1 MNQGEETNA
10 AEQQREIAG
19 TEITRELL
27 LALLPTSMGLMLAR
41 TGMIV
46 GAYGS
51 YMGTDAGIYTD
62 GASFISLVPLL
73 LFMVA
78 LGLTDKIIP
87 KRAIFHSTNLC
98 IALEAIGIAAVALIE
113 AHAPGFTVAR
123 MAASTLVTASAWICM
138 FYWLRRCRGASC
150 TTVVII
156 VLGAMIVSETILYV
170 FSFIP
175 RMVHCLIFAM
185 AVLAQY
191 AAIAAARHKP
201 LPAEIDIKSTSHGYF
216 HFAQKNADSVRFL
229 GIIAIGSFLMSIA
242 IGFLKGFP
250 NGDPIP
256 FTHVTRLLYVL
267 LIDGVFIG
275 LLWGTIKGKKNTM
288 TIGTWVVMQG
298 LGSIALLLF
307 ALFPERLDIGAVFGN
322 AMNVTMTGFI
332 LYLIIAFS
340 SYGHRDAYYYAIA
353 GWGVFIFPRSL
364 VRVTSIALYAQ
375 FPSTSL
381 PTALCGGLLLI
392 SAQFIFLQF
401 LMLER
406 DETAATKAA
415 AISVQRLLGIKDEAA
430 PGTEMRKAIV
440 RESAQE
446 MQKQFL
452 LSDRETEVLTLY
464 AMGLTQAKIAEEL
477 CIAPGTAHTHVKRI
491 YSKTDLHSRQAL
503 LDYIERYTD

>member
-1 MNQGEETNA
+1 
-10 AEQQREIAG
+10 
-19 TEITRELL
+19 
-27 LALLPTSMGLMLAR
+27 
-41 TGMIV
+41 
-46 GAYGS
+46 
-51 YMGTDAGIYTD
+51 
-62 GASFISLVPLL
+62 
-73 LFMVA
+73 
-78 LGLTDKIIP
+78 
-87 KRAIFHSTNLC
+87 
-98 IALEAIGIAAVALIE
+98 
-113 AHAPGFTVAR
+113 
-123 MAASTLVTASAWICM
+123 
-138 FYWLRRCRGASC
+138 
-150 TTVVII
+150 
-156 VLGAMIVSETILYV
+156 
-170 FSFIP
+170 
-175 RMVHCLIFAM
+175 
-185 AVLAQY
+185 
-191 AAIAAARHKP
+191 
-201 LPAEIDIKSTSHGYF
+201 
-216 HFAQKNADSVRFL
+216 
-229 GIIAIGSFLMSIA
+229 MSIA

-250 NGDPIP
+250 DGAAIP
-256 FTHVTRLLYVL
+256 FTHVTRLLYAL

-288 TIGTWVVMQG
+288 TIGAWVIMQG

-307 ALFPERLDIGAVFGN
+307 AIFPDRLDIGAVFGN

-340 SYGHRDAYYYAIA
+340 SYGHRDTYYYAIA
-353 GWGVFIFPRSL
+353 GWAVFILPRSI
-364 VRVTSIALYAQ
+364 VRVSSIGLYMQ

-406 DETAATKAA
+406 DETAATKATA
-415 AISVQRLLGIKDEAA
+415 VSVQRLLGIKDEAA

-440 RESAQE
+440 RASAQE

-503 LDYIERYTD
+503 LDYIEQYTN

>member
-1 MNQGEETNA
+1 
-10 AEQQREIAG
+10 
-19 TEITRELL
+19 
-27 LALLPTSMGLMLAR
+27 
-41 TGMIV
+41 
-46 GAYGS
+46 
-51 YMGTDAGIYTD
+51 
-62 GASFISLVPLL
+62 
-73 LFMVA
+73 MVA

-87 KRAIFHSTNLC
+87 KRVIFHSTNLC

-113 AHAPGFTVAR
+113 AYAPGFTVAR

-150 TTVVII
+150 TTAIII
-156 VLGAMIVSETILYV
+156 VLGAMIASETILYV

-191 AAIAAARHKP
+191 AAIAAARRKP
-201 LPAEIDIKSTSHGYF
+201 LPAEIDIKSTSRGYF

-250 NGDPIP
+250 DGDPIP
-256 FTHVTRLLYVL
+256 FTHVTRLLYAL

-298 LGSIALLLF
+298 LGSIAPLLF
-307 ALFPERLDIGAVFGN
+307 ALFPIHSILSRIRQRHERHHDWLHSLSDHRVFQRTPRRVLLRN
-322 AMNVTMTGFI
+322 RRWVF
-332 LYLIIAFS
+332 
-340 SYGHRDAYYYAIA
+340 
-353 GWGVFIFPRSL
+353 FIFPRSL

-406 DETAATKAA
+406 DETAATKATA
-415 AISVQRLLGIKDEAA
+415 VSVQRLLGIKDEAA

-446 MQKQFL
+446 MQKQFM

-477 CIAPGTAHTHVKRI
+477 CIAPGTAHTREA
-491 YSKTDLHSRQAL
+491 YLFENRPAFPPGASGLHRAIHRLASAEENLRAKAGL
-503 LDYIERYTD
+503 LPHQVMNRA

>member
-1 MNQGEETNA
+1 
-10 AEQQREIAG
+10 
-19 TEITRELL
+19 
-27 LALLPTSMGLMLAR
+27 
-41 TGMIV
+41 
-46 GAYGS
+46 
-51 YMGTDAGIYTD
+51 
-62 GASFISLVPLL
+62 
-73 LFMVA
+73 
-78 LGLTDKIIP
+78 
-87 KRAIFHSTNLC
+87 
-98 IALEAIGIAAVALIE
+98 
-113 AHAPGFTVAR
+113 
-123 MAASTLVTASAWICM
+123 M

-150 TTVVII
+150 TTAIII
-156 VLGAMIVSETILYV
+156 VLGAMIASETILYV

-191 AAIAAARHKP
+191 AAIAAARRKP
-201 LPAEIDIKSTSHGYF
+201 LPAEIDIKSTSRGYF

-229 GIIAIGSFLMSIA
+229 GIIAAGSFLMSIA

-256 FTHVTRLLYVL
+256 FTHVTRLLYAL

-275 LLWGTIKGKKNTM
+275 LLWGTIKGKKSTM

-307 ALFPERLDIGAVFGN
+307 AIFPDRLDIGAVFGN

-340 SYGHRDAYYYAIA
+340 SYGHRDAYY
-353 GWGVFIFPRSL
+353 
-364 VRVTSIALYAQ
+364 YAQ

-406 DETAATKAA
+406 DETAATKAT

-440 RESAQE
+440 RASAQE

-452 LSDRETEVLTLY
+452 LSDRETEVLASKNRRRALHRTRHGTHAREAYLFENRP
-464 AMGLTQAKIAEEL
+464 AFPPGASGLHRAIHRLASAEEKPARECL
-477 CIAPGTAHTHVKRI
+477 TMIHIGREIAQKARTRRSKR
-491 YSKTDLHSRQAL
+491 A
-503 LDYIERYTD
+503 

>member
-1 MNQGEETNA
+1 MNQGEEANA
-10 AEQQREIAG
+10 AKQQREITG
-19 TEITRELL
+19 TEITKELL

-73 LFMVA
+73 LLMVA

-150 TTVVII
+150 TTAIII
-156 VLGAMIVSETILYV
+156 VLGAMIASETILYV

-191 AAIAAARHKP
+191 AAIAVARRNP
-201 LPAEIDIKSTSHGYF
+201 LPAEIDTRGYF

-229 GIIAIGSFLMSIA
+229 GIIAIESFLMSIA

-250 NGDPIP
+250 NGDAIP
-256 FTHVTRLLYVL
+256 FTHVTRLLYAL

-275 LLWGTIKGKKNTM
+275 LLWGTIKGKKSTM

-332 LYLIIAFS
+332 SLSDHRVFQLWTPRRVLLCNRRLGCFHFSAFARARDEHRTLRPVPLNLAADGAVRRIA
-340 SYGHRDAYYYAIA
+340 AYFRPAH
-353 GWGVFIFPRSL
+353 
-364 VRVTSIALYAQ
+364 
-375 FPSTSL
+375 FPSIPYARTRRNRRNQSD
-381 PTALCGGLLLI
+381 CGK
-392 SAQFIFLQF
+392 
-401 LMLER
+401 R
-406 DETAATKAA
+406 AATA
-415 AISVQRLLGIKDEAA
+415 R
-430 PGTEMRKAIV
+430 
-440 RESAQE
+440 
-446 MQKQFL
+446 
-452 LSDRETEVLTLY
+452 
-464 AMGLTQAKIAEEL
+464 
-477 CIAPGTAHTHVKRI
+477 H
-491 YSKTDLHSRQAL
+491 
-503 LDYIERYTD
+503 

>member
-1 MNQGEETNA
+1 
-10 AEQQREIAG
+10 
-19 TEITRELL
+19 
-27 LALLPTSMGLMLAR
+27 
-41 TGMIV
+41 
-46 GAYGS
+46 
-51 YMGTDAGIYTD
+51 
-62 GASFISLVPLL
+62 
-73 LFMVA
+73 
-78 LGLTDKIIP
+78 
-87 KRAIFHSTNLC
+87 
-98 IALEAIGIAAVALIE
+98 
-113 AHAPGFTVAR
+113 
-123 MAASTLVTASAWICM
+123 
-138 FYWLRRCRGASC
+138 
-150 TTVVII
+150 
-156 VLGAMIVSETILYV
+156 
-170 FSFIP
+170 
-175 RMVHCLIFAM
+175 
-185 AVLAQY
+185 
-191 AAIAAARHKP
+191 
-201 LPAEIDIKSTSHGYF
+201 
-216 HFAQKNADSVRFL
+216 
-229 GIIAIGSFLMSIA
+229 MSIA

-250 NGDPIP
+250 DGDPIP
-256 FTHVTRLLYVL
+256 FTRVTRLLYTL

-275 LLWGTIKGKKNTM
+275 LLWGTIKGKKSTM

-307 ALFPERLDIGAVFGN
+307 AIFPDRLDIGAVFGN

-340 SYGHRDAYYYAIA
+340 SYGHRDTYYYAIA

-364 VRVTSIALYAQ
+364 VRVTSIALYVQ

-406 DETAATKAA
+406 DETAATKAT

-430 PGTEMRKAIV
+430 PSTEMRKAIV
-440 RESAQE
+440 RASAQE

>member
-1 MNQGEETNA
+1 MNQGKSANDAKQHEG
-10 AEQQREIAG
+10 IAG
-19 TEITRELL
+19 TEITKELL
-27 LALLPTSMGLMLAR
+27 TTLLPTSIGLMLSR

-73 LFMVA
+73 IIMVV

-87 KRAIFHSTNLC
+87 KRVIYRTTYAC
-98 IALEAIGIAAVALIE
+98 IALEAAGIVAVALIE
-113 AHAPGFTVAR
+113 ANAPDAALAR
-123 MAASTLVTASAWICM
+123 MAASTVVTASAWICM

-150 TTVVII
+150 TTAIII
-156 VLGAMIVSETILYV
+156 VLGAMIASETILYV
-170 FSFIP
+170 LSFIP
-175 RMVHCLIFAM
+175 RMVHCLIFA
-185 AVLAQY
+185 AATLAQY
-191 AAIAAARHKP
+191 AAIASARRKP
-201 LPAEIDIKSTSHGYF
+201 LPSQIEIKSTSRGYF

-229 GIIAIGSFLMSIA
+229 AIIAAGSFLMSIA

-250 NGDPIP
+250 DGDPIS
-256 FTHVTRLLYVL
+256 FTRATRLLYAL
-267 LIDGVFIG
+267 LIDSVFIG
-275 LLWGTIKGKKNTM
+275 LLRGTIKGRKNTM
-288 TIGTWVVMQG
+288 TIGAWVIMQG

-307 ALFPERLDIGAVFGN
+307 ALFPDRLDIGAVFGN

-340 SYGHRDAYYYAIA
+340 SYGHRDTYYYAIA

-406 DETAATKAA
+406 DETAASKEAA
-415 AISVQRLLGIKDEAA
+415 VSVQKLLGIKEQAA
-430 PGTEMRKAIV
+430 PATEMRKAIV
-440 RESAQE
+440 RESAQK

-503 LDYIERYTD
+503 LDYIEQYTD

>member
-73 LFMVA
+73 LLMVA

-113 AHAPGFTVAR
+113 AHAPGLTVAR

-150 TTVVII
+150 TTAIII

-191 AAIAAARHKP
+191 AAIAAARRKP

-256 FTHVTRLLYVL
+256 FTHVTRLLYAL

-340 SYGHRDAYYYAIA
+340 SYGHRDA
-353 GWGVFIFPRSL
+353 
-364 VRVTSIALYAQ
+364 
-375 FPSTSL
+375 
-381 PTALCGGLLLI
+381 
-392 SAQFIFLQF
+392 
-401 LMLER
+401 
-406 DETAATKAA
+406 
-415 AISVQRLLGIKDEAA
+415 
-430 PGTEMRKAIV
+430 
-440 RESAQE
+440 
-446 MQKQFL
+446 
-452 LSDRETEVLTLY
+452 
-464 AMGLTQAKIAEEL
+464 
-477 CIAPGTAHTHVKRI
+477 
-491 YSKTDLHSRQAL
+491 
-503 LDYIERYTD
+503 

>member
-1 MNQGEETNA
+1 
-10 AEQQREIAG
+10 
-19 TEITRELL
+19 
-27 LALLPTSMGLMLAR
+27 
-41 TGMIV
+41 
-46 GAYGS
+46 
-51 YMGTDAGIYTD
+51 
-62 GASFISLVPLL
+62 
-73 LFMVA
+73 
-78 LGLTDKIIP
+78 
-87 KRAIFHSTNLC
+87 
-98 IALEAIGIAAVALIE
+98 
-113 AHAPGFTVAR
+113 
-123 MAASTLVTASAWICM
+123 
-138 FYWLRRCRGASC
+138 
-150 TTVVII
+150 
-156 VLGAMIVSETILYV
+156 
-170 FSFIP
+170 
-175 RMVHCLIFAM
+175 
-185 AVLAQY
+185 
-191 AAIAAARHKP
+191 
-201 LPAEIDIKSTSHGYF
+201 
-216 HFAQKNADSVRFL
+216 
-229 GIIAIGSFLMSIA
+229 MSIA

-250 NGDPIP
+250 NGDAIP
-256 FTHVTRLLYVL
+256 FTHVTRLLYAL

-275 LLWGTIKGKKNTM
+275 LLWGTIKGKKSTM
-288 TIGTWVVMQG
+288 TIGTWVIIQG

-406 DETAATKAA
+406 DETAATKAT

-440 RESAQE
+440 RASAQE

-464 AMGLTQAKIAEEL
+464 AIGMNMLKITDIKVANFLPAAFLPIALCAIPGLM
-477 CIAPGTAHTHVKRI
+477 
-491 YSKTDLHSRQAL
+491 
-503 LDYIERYTD
+503 

>member
-1 MNQGEETNA
+1 MSFEPVWGA
-10 AEQQREIAG
+10 PIAWYLFLAG
-19 TEITRELL
+19 LGGGAFITSAFLRWKH
-27 LALLPTSMGLMLAR
+27 P
-41 TGMIV
+41 
-46 GAYGS
+46 
-51 YMGTDAGIYTD
+51 
-62 GASFISLVPLL
+62 
-73 LFMVA
+73 
-78 LGLTDKIIP
+78 
-87 KRAIFHSTNLC
+87 
-98 IALEAIGIAAVALIE
+98 E
-113 AHAPGFTVAR
+113 AHGMRFAGHVIAPV
-123 MAASTLVTASAWICM
+123 
-138 FYWLRRCRGASC
+138 
-150 TTVVII
+150 VVII
-156 VLGAMIVSETILYV
+156 GLFLLMFDAEAGLHNPLRFALLLHNPCSVMTWGVVFLAAFVIIALVTLLLDCLKKQVPAWLEIIASETILYV

-191 AAIAAARHKP
+191 AAIAVARRNP
-201 LPAEIDIKSTSHGYF
+201 LPAEIDIKSTSRGYF

-250 NGDPIP
+250 DGDPIP
-256 FTHVTRLLYVL
+256 FTRVTRLLYTL

-275 LLWGTIKGKKNTM
+275 LLWGTIKGKKSTM

-340 SYGHRDAYYYAIA
+340 SYGHRDTYYYAIA

-406 DETAATKAA
+406 DETAATKAT

-446 MQKQFL
+446 MQKQFM

>member
-1 MNQGEETNA
+1 MNQGEEANA
-10 AEQQREIAG
+10 AEQQRGIAG

-73 LFMVA
+73 ILMVV
-78 LGLTDKIIP
+78 LGLTDKTIP

-150 TTVVII
+150 TTAIII
-156 VLGAMIVSETILYV
+156 VLGAMIASETILYV

-191 AAIAAARHKP
+191 AAIAAARRKP
-201 LPAEIDIKSTSHGYF
+201 LPAEIDIKSTSRGYF

-250 NGDPIP
+250 NGDAIP
-256 FTHVTRLLYVL
+256 FTHVTRLLYAL

-275 LLWGTIKGKKNTM
+275 LLWGTIKGKKSTM

-307 ALFPERLDIGAVFGN
+307 AIFPERLDIGAVFGN

-375 FPSTSL
+375 F
-381 PTALCGGLLLI
+381 
-392 SAQFIFLQF
+392 IFLQF

-406 DETAATKAA
+406 DETAATKAT
-415 AISVQRLLGIKDEAA
+415 AISAQRLLGIKDEAA

-440 RESAQE
+440 RASAQE

>member
-1 MNQGEETNA
+1 MDQGEETNA
-10 AEQQREIAG
+10 AEQQRGIAG
-19 TEITRELL
+19 TEITKELL

-73 LFMVA
+73 LLMVA

-87 KRAIFHSTNLC
+87 KRVIFHSTNLC

-113 AHAPGFTVAR
+113 THAPGFTVAR

-150 TTVVII
+150 TTAIII
-156 VLGAMIVSETILYV
+156 VLGAMIASETILYV

-191 AAIAAARHKP
+191 AAIAAARRKP
-201 LPAEIDIKSTSHGYF
+201 LPAEIDIKSTSRGYF

-229 GIIAIGSFLMSIA
+229 SIIAAGSFLMSIA

-250 NGDPIP
+250 DGDAIP
-256 FTHVTRLLYVL
+256 FTHVTRLLYAL

-307 ALFPERLDIGAVFGN
+307 ALFPDHLDIGAVFGN

-406 DETAATKAA
+406 DETAATKATA
-415 AISVQRLLGIKDEAA
+415 VSVQRLLGIKDEAPPA
-430 PGTEMRKAIV
+430 PKCARQSYVRALRKCKSNSCFPTAKPKCS
-440 RESAQE
+440 RSMPWALRKQKSPKSSA
-446 MQKQFL
+446 
-452 LSDRETEVLTLY
+452 
-464 AMGLTQAKIAEEL
+464 
-477 CIAPGTAHTHVKRI
+477 
-491 YSKTDLHSRQAL
+491 SRPA
-503 LDYIERYTD
+503 RRTRT